1 MTLEILTPNEY
12 RTMTIAWLE
21 VNTGIGNLI
30 IQPGHAPTTMTLK
43 DNRVAI
49 ATLPAGGEEV
59 IAVARGVMEV
69 SRSRIRLLMN

>member
-12 RTMTIAWLE
+12 RTFVIAWLE

-30 IQPGHAPTTMTLK
+30 IQPGHAPAVMTLA
-43 DNRVAI
+43 DNSTAI

-59 IAVARGVMEV
+59 IAVPRGVMEV
-69 SRSRIRLLMN
+69 TRSRVRLLMN